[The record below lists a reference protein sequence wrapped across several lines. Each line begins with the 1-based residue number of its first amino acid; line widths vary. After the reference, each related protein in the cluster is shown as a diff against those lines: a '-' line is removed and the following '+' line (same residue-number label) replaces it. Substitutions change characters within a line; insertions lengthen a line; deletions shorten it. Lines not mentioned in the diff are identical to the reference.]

1 MLSLDIGNYD
11 KLYELVMGLS
21 VITLLL
27 EAVTDEEFVEY
38 NIAEFDYA
46 LALARKVLYDEQRK
60 TVLELMALISKEDFM
75 RG

>member
-46 LALARKVLYDEQRK
+46 LALARKALYDEQRK